1 MKLLV
6 GKFSTERNMQS
17 VSRLPVGEAVGCRC
31 EDMKALPVA
40 LITVASIGIVS
51 LIGIGL
57 FFALLPTKTK
67 ISPQAATFETTIM
80 PITSTTFSTRTTT
93 SRQLEHQ
100 PSLPTT
106 EPENSSSRTL
116 NPTVIWSEPP
126 PSIQESTVGE
136 PPESDSAEDVLITP
150 RTFNFESW
158 TEQSPWTE
166 NVQSK
171 AIGFITS
178 GRSGA
183 VAVDPGKSR
192 FTLHVKPTIVIED
205 QESVQLVMVNELEL
219 DHFGKA
225 SGMTLRNHIL
235 AVCSYTFG
243 QIVLFEPE
251 TLKKLTELN
260 CDGCTLFDLDIMSN
274 GDLVSVDAKHE
285 KVIKM
290 RSTGERLAE
299 RHVHGATRGVSVCMD
314 DRIYVLVEGGP
325 YIHLL
330 DSFLNNLGTITFYKN
345 QSSKLDCRYL
355 LCIENLLHISCDDA
369 VYLLDVQ
376 NGNVTSIQPTE
387 NSVYGL
393 GIGVDS
399 SDNVFVAKRGSSS
412 VDVFKKDGQFLKT
425 LNADR
430 QFLCLGDAV
439 AHGYK
444 IMMDNFNIR
453 LMMNNRTK
461 LVGYKDEDVYTLLI
475 RRSSDNTSM
484 SAMPTEGE
492 THSFEL
498 WYQRLGHIGVEKLK
512 IMMQKNLVEGLR
524 ATAKGKF
531 FCEGCVFD
539 SMTQKPHKEIIER
552 RQSVP
557 GEILHANVCGPFIHP
572 SVGGGRYFI
581 CFKDESSGYR
591 MKGKGEILRY
601 LKIAMAEIKQGIGC
615 DVQRIRTYGGTEF
628 VNKEFDKF
636 LIERGIVHE
645 ESSPYTPQCNEWL
658 KERTEHSLKRQGQ

>member
-6 GKFSTERNMQS
+6 GKFATERDMQS
-17 VSRLPVGEAVGCRC
+17 VSSLPVEEASRWLC

-80 PITSTTFSTRTTT
+80 PITSTTFSTRATT

-100 PSLPTT
+100 SSLPTT
-106 EPENSSSRTL
+106 IPENISSRTL
-116 NPTVIWSEPP
+116 NPTTNWSEPP

-166 NVQSK
+166 SVQSK

-299 RHVHGATRGVSVCMD
+299 RHVQGATRGVSVCMD

-330 DSFLNNLGTITFYKN
+330 DSFLNNLGTITFHKN
-345 QSSKLDCRYL
+345 QPSKLDCRYL

-369 VYLLDVQ
+369 VYFLDVQ

-393 GIGVDS
+393 GIGVDA

-412 VDVFKKDGQFLKT
+412 VDVFKKDDSQCRSAVSLVRY
-425 LNADR
+425 DR
-430 QFLCLGDAV
+430 RKKSYLRNRLYQRKNCSLYPAINLSLTVCLALGMQLPVDT
-439 AHGYK
+439 K
-444 IMMDNFNIR
+444 SSWRTSTIC
-453 LMMNNRTK
+453 LMMNNKTEQRWRC
-461 LVGYKDEDVYTLLI
+461 VYSINASIVRQHFDICNVSTGG
-475 RRSSDNTSM
+475 NTFV
-484 SAMPTEGE
+484 PT
-492 THSFEL
+492 
-498 WYQRLGHIGVEKLK
+498 WY
-512 IMMQKNLVEGLR
+512 
-524 ATAKGKF
+524 
-531 FCEGCVFD
+531 
-539 SMTQKPHKEIIER
+539 
-552 RQSVP
+552 
-557 GEILHANVCGPFIHP
+557 
-572 SVGGGRYFI
+572 
-581 CFKDESSGYR
+581 
-591 MKGKGEILRY
+591 
-601 LKIAMAEIKQGIGC
+601 
-615 DVQRIRTYGGTEF
+615 
-628 VNKEFDKF
+628 
-636 LIERGIVHE
+636 
-645 ESSPYTPQCNEWL
+645 
-658 KERTEHSLKRQGQ
+658 

>member
-1 MKLLV
+1 METFAQDQNCLQEFFLNQQKLVGTDFALFWWKFLV
-6 GKFSTERNMQS
+6 GKFSTERDKQS
-17 VSRLPVGEAVGCRC
+17 VSRLPVGEAVRCRC

-67 ISPQAATFETTIM
+67 ISPQTATLETTIM
-80 PITSTTFSTRTTT
+80 PITSTTFSSRATTN
-93 SRQLEHQ
+93 RHLEHQ
-100 PSLPTT
+100 SSLPTT
-106 EPENSSSRTL
+106 EAENNSSRML
-116 NPTVIWSEPP
+116 NTTVIWSEPP
-126 PSIQESTVGE
+126 PPIRESTVEE

-166 NVQSK
+166 SVQSK

-205 QESVQLVMVNELEL
+205 QESVQLVMINELEL

-243 QIVLFEPE
+243 QIVLLEPE
-251 TLKKLTELN
+251 TLKKLTVLN

-274 GDLVSVDAKHE
+274 GDIVSVDAKHE

-330 DSFLNNLGTITFYKN
+330 DSFLNNLGTISFYKN
-345 QSSKLDCRYL
+345 QPSKLDCRYL

-376 NGNVTSIQPTE
+376 NGNVTAIQPTE

-393 GIGVDS
+393 GIGVDA
-399 SDNVFVAKRGSSS
+399 SDNVFAAKRGSSS
-412 VDVFKKDGQFLKT
+412 VDVFTKDGQFLKT
-425 LNADR
+425 LNADQ
-430 QFLCLGDAV
+430 QFLWSDMTV
-439 AHGYK
+439 AK
-444 IMMDNFNIR
+444 N
-453 LMMNNRTK
+453 
-461 LVGYKDEDVYTLLI
+461 
-475 RRSSDNTSM
+475 
-484 SAMPTEGE
+484 
-492 THSFEL
+492 
-498 WYQRLGHIGVEKLK
+498 HIYA
-512 IMMQKNLVEGLR
+512 IDYIN
-524 ATAKGKF
+524 AK
-531 FCEGCVFD
+531 
-539 SMTQKPHKEIIER
+539 
-552 RQSVP
+552 
-557 GEILHANVCGPFIHP
+557 
-572 SVGGGRYFI
+572 
-581 CFKDESSGYR
+581 
-591 MKGKGEILRY
+591 
-601 LKIAMAEIKQGIGC
+601 
-615 DVQRIRTYGGTEF
+615 
-628 VNKEFDKF
+628 
-636 LIERGIVHE
+636 IVH
-645 ESSPYTPQCNEWL
+645 YIQ
-658 KERTEHSLKRQGQ
+658 Q

>member
-1 MKLLV
+1 
-6 GKFSTERNMQS
+6 
-17 VSRLPVGEAVGCRC
+17 
-31 EDMKALPVA
+31 MKALPVA

-67 ISPQAATFETTIM
+67 ISPQTATLETTIM
-80 PITSTTFSTRTTT
+80 PITSTTFSSRATT
-93 SRQLEHQ
+93 SRHLEHQ
-100 PSLPTT
+100 SSLPTT
-106 EPENSSSRTL
+106 EAENNSSRTL
-116 NPTVIWSEPP
+116 NTTVIWSEPP
-126 PSIQESTVGE
+126 PPIRESTVEE

-166 NVQSK
+166 SVQSK

-243 QIVLFEPE
+243 QIVLLEPE
-251 TLKKLTELN
+251 TLKKLTVLN

-330 DSFLNNLGTITFYKN
+330 DSFLNNLGTISFYKN
-345 QSSKLDCRYL
+345 QPSKLDCRYL

-376 NGNVTSIQPTE
+376 NGNVTAIQPTE

-393 GIGVDS
+393 GIGVDA

-412 VDVFKKDGQFLKT
+412 VDVFTKDGQFLKT
-425 LNADR
+425 LNADQ
-430 QFLCLGDAV
+430 QFLWSDMTV
-439 AHGYK
+439 AK
-444 IMMDNFNIR
+444 N
-453 LMMNNRTK
+453 
-461 LVGYKDEDVYTLLI
+461 
-475 RRSSDNTSM
+475 
-484 SAMPTEGE
+484 
-492 THSFEL
+492 
-498 WYQRLGHIGVEKLK
+498 HIYA
-512 IMMQKNLVEGLR
+512 IDYIN
-524 ATAKGKF
+524 AK
-531 FCEGCVFD
+531 
-539 SMTQKPHKEIIER
+539 
-552 RQSVP
+552 
-557 GEILHANVCGPFIHP
+557 
-572 SVGGGRYFI
+572 
-581 CFKDESSGYR
+581 
-591 MKGKGEILRY
+591 
-601 LKIAMAEIKQGIGC
+601 
-615 DVQRIRTYGGTEF
+615 
-628 VNKEFDKF
+628 
-636 LIERGIVHE
+636 IVH
-645 ESSPYTPQCNEWL
+645 YIQ
-658 KERTEHSLKRQGQ
+658 Q